1 MSNWTPSVDRED
13 RPLYVAIANQ
23 IARAMQEGSLPPGAR
38 LPTHRDLANRL
49 GISIHTVSQAYAEAE
64 RRGLVAG
71 EVGRGTFVRRS
82 TERAEASFIMDR
94 RLDELI
100 DLSINRPIY
109 EDLHVER
116 VQAVLADLARADDL
130 SSMLVC
136 RPIGGIDAHRAAGA
150 DWLRRREMR
159 VGPERVVLCNG
170 VMHGM
175 LVALS
180 TLTRPGDRVLT
191 EALTDH
197 GLIGLAEILHFRLEG
212 LPFDDD
218 GLLPGP
224 LDAAFAAGGAKALCI
239 TPCQANPTVT
249 TMSSERRRE
258 VATIARRHGVPVVE
272 NDVYGML
279 PRRTPPPFWTFLPE
293 QTYHLTSLTKCLMS
307 GLRTGYL
314 VAPERAVPALVRS
327 IRASSW
333 MATPLVAEIAARWID
348 DGTADE
354 LVAWQREQLAA
365 RHRTAERLLAG
376 LSFRHHPHSL
386 HLWLT
391 LPEAWRAEELVSEA
405 RLRGVAITPAAPFTV
420 SRDASENA
428 VRISLGGA
436 ATATGIERGLAR
448 LVEVMQRQSEPFY
461 MPT

>member
-1 MSNWTPSVDRED
+1 V
-13 RPLYVAIANQ
+13 
-23 IARAMQEGSLPPGAR
+23 
-38 LPTHRDLANRL
+38 
-49 GISIHTVSQAYAEAE
+49 
-64 RRGLVAG
+64 
-71 EVGRGTFVRRS
+71 
-82 TERAEASFIMDR
+82 
-94 RLDELI
+94 
-100 DLSINRPIY
+100 LS
-109 EDLHVER
+109 
-116 VQAVLADLARADDL
+116 
-130 SSMLVC
+130 
-136 RPIGGIDAHRAAGA
+136 
-150 DWLRRREMR
+150 
-159 VGPERVVLCNG
+159 
-170 VMHGM
+170 
-175 LVALS
+175 
-180 TLTRPGDRVLT
+180 
-191 EALTDH
+191 EALTEH

-224 LDAAFAAGGAKALCI
+224 LDAACAAGGAKALCI

-279 PRRTPPPFWTFLPE
+279 PRRAPPPFWTFLPE

-314 VAPERAVPALVRS
+314 VAPERAIPALVRS

-354 LVAWQREQLAA
+354 LVAWQRNELGL

-376 LSFRHHPHSL
+376 LDFRHHPHSL

-391 LPEAWRAEELVSEA
+391 LPEAWRSEELVSEA
-405 RLRGVAITPAAPFTV
+405 RLRGVAITPAAPFAV
-420 SRDASENA
+420 NRDVTENA

-436 ATATGIERGLAR
+436 ATAAGIERGLGR
-448 LVEVMQRQSEPFY
+448 LVEILQHHGEPFY

>member
-1 MSNWTPSVDRED
+1 MSSWVPSVDRGD

-38 LPTHRDLANRL
+38 LPTHRDLAHHL

-71 EVGRGTFVRRS
+71 EVGRGTFVRRNA
-82 TERAEASFIMDR
+82 ELAEASFIMDR
-94 RLDELI
+94 RLDEVI

-116 VQAVLADLARADDL
+116 VRAVLAGLARAADL

-136 RPIGGIDAHRAAGA
+136 RPIGGLDAHRVAGA
-150 DWLRRREMR
+150 DWLRRREIR
-159 VGPERVVLCNG
+159 VGAERVLICNG
-170 VMHGM
+170 VMHGL

-180 TLTRPGDRVLT
+180 ALTRPGDRVLT

-197 GLIGLAEILHFRLEG
+197 GLIGLAQILHFRLEG
-212 LPFDDD
+212 LPTDEQ
-218 GLLPGP
+218 GLQPEP
-224 LDAAFAAGGAKALCI
+224 FEAACAAGGVKVLCV
-239 TPCQANPTVT
+239 TPCQTNPTVT
-249 TMSSERRRE
+249 TMGSERRRE
-258 VATIARRHGVPVVE
+258 IAAIARRHGVPVVE

-279 PRRTPPPFWTFLPE
+279 PRRTPPPLWTFLPE
-293 QTYHLTSLTKCLMS
+293 QTYYLTSLTKCLMS

-327 IRASSW
+327 LRASSW
-333 MATPLVAEIAARWID
+333 MATPLVAEIATRWIA

-354 LVAWQREQLAA
+354 LAAWQRNQLAL

-376 LSFRHHPHSL
+376 LSYRHHPNSL

-391 LPEAWRAEELVSEA
+391 LPEGWRAEELVSEA
-405 RLRGVAITPAAPFTV
+405 RVRGVAITPAAPFTV
-420 SRDASENA
+420 NREAAENA

-436 ATATGIERGLAR
+436 ATAAGIERGLGR
-448 LVEVMQRQSEPFY
+448 LFEILQRHGEPFY